1 MVISDSESSSELQH
15 TLMNC
20 TVTELGQVRDCCFLA
35 TGCLANVVH
44 AHMLHVITKNVIE
57 MAAHMW
63 WIIRSGIRALS
74 LQNAAVVV
82 PGTALCRL
90 AGISRYVRINC
101 CTGRL
106 GVRCIFTA
114 VFRYQRERTG
124 QKRRPQ
130 RIARDREGNG
140 LEVQLGK

>member
-1 MVISDSESSSELQH
+1 MVISDSESSSELQY
-15 TLMNC
+15 TFMNC
-20 TVTELGQVRDCCFLA
+20 TVTELVRDCCFLA
-35 TGCLANVVH
+35 TGCLANVVPRP
-44 AHMLHVITKNVIE
+44 HVARDNKNVIE

-63 WIIRSGIRALS
+63 WIWRSGIRALS

-82 PGTALCRL
+82 PETALCRL
-90 AGISRYVRINC
+90 EGISRYARINC
-101 CTGRL
+101 FTGRL

-124 QKRRPQ
+124 QKHQPQ

-140 LEVQLGK
+140 LEVQLEK